1 MNGGDLSLNDEDF
14 DVDVYIVHENVVLSN
29 VNVVEDF
36 DVEEDFDVDDYIVNE
51 NVVLS
56 KYNVVEE
63 DVDVQEA
70 IVNGNVVLS
79 NDDVEDVLNDE
90 HLWEEDIVLDVLVD
104 ENEMIK
110 EDIVVDVLVYV
121 NVVEEY
127 NYEDEESVKTFIFDD
142 DTVVEEDSVEI
153 IILDVEDMLQR
164 ALIVQKQ
171 AAIADIVKA
180 KLMTSNVQQKTTM
193 AKNGNKCK
201 GTKTFRMRGC
211 ILGLRAILDN
221 GDQAKMTVGMKGC
234 WTKSLWY

>member
-79 NDDVEDVLNDE
+79 NDDVED
-90 HLWEEDIVLDVLVD
+90 
-104 ENEMIK
+104 
-110 EDIVVDVLVYV
+110 EDIVVDVLIYV

-127 NYEDEESVKTFIFDD
+127 NYEDVLVQSN
-142 DTVVEEDSVEI
+142 VVEEDSVDNEDSVEI

-180 KLMTSNVQQKTTM
+180 KLMTSNV
-193 AKNGNKCK
+193 
-201 GTKTFRMRGC
+201 
-211 ILGLRAILDN
+211 
-221 GDQAKMTVGMKGC
+221 
-234 WTKSLWY
+234 